1 MENSAIFVPTQALLP
16 TPAGYNSY
24 QVVSG
29 KCEIKPVK
37 TGLRTVDMV
46 EITEGIHK
54 GDTILLTGF
63 MKVRPGISVKII
75 KLM

>member
-1 MENSAIFVPTQALLP
+1 MENTAIYVPTQALLP

-24 QVVSG
+24 RVVSG

-46 EITEGIHK
+46 EITEGINK

-63 MKVRPGISVKII
+63 MKVKPGIRVKII
-75 KLM
+75 KLW